1 MGAFY
6 SSIFQEQAHAFALTY
21 VTPYTL
27 SEIRERGAYK
37 FFNEDAEA
45 AGMKLIGTYRVFPPG
60 WGHFFLQLTEP
71 TETVDDLKGRVIAA
85 GSTMAPAIEALGMTP
100 AVMAMPER
108 YIAME
113 RGVADGAWNS
123 IEGGASG
130 SYPEVANYY
139 LDHPV
144 YAVNHWIMM
153 NLEKFNSLPADLQKL
168 LLDTALDL
176 EPDIEALVVKTRAE
190 AIEAVEYEGG
200 YERLTYS
207 EADAQKF
214 KDLSYE
220 AAWAFMED
228 KYPDTTAKLEQIL
241 LGD

>member
-6 SSIFQEQAHAFALTY
+6 SSILQEQAHSFGLTY
-21 VTPYTL
+21 VTPYTI
-27 SEIRERGAYK
+27 SELRERGLMEYLA
-37 FFNEDAEA
+37 EDAEA
-45 AGMKLIGTYRVFPPG
+45 AGMKFIGPFRVFPPN
-60 WGHFFLQLTEP
+60 WGHFFLQLTEK
-71 TETVDDLKGRVIAA
+71 TESVDDLKGRVIAA
-85 GSTMAPAIEALGMTP
+85 GSTMAPAITALGMTP

-123 IEGGASG
+123 IEGGDSG

-144 YAVNHWIMM
+144 YAANHWILM
-153 NLEKFNSLPADLQKL
+153 NLDKFNSLPVDLQKL
-168 LLDTALDL
+168 LLDTALEL
-176 EPDIEALVVKTRAE
+176 EADIEAEVVKTRAKS
-190 AIEAVEYEGG
+190 IESVEYPGG

-214 KDLSYE
+214 KDISYD
-220 AAWAFMED
+220 AAWAFMVD
-228 KYPDTTAKLEQIL
+228 KYPEATSNLEQIL

>member
-1 MGAFY
+1 
-6 SSIFQEQAHAFALTY
+6 
-21 VTPYTL
+21 
-27 SEIRERGAYK
+27 
-37 FFNEDAEA
+37 
-45 AGMKLIGTYRVFPPG
+45 
-60 WGHFFLQLTEP
+60 
-71 TETVDDLKGRVIAA
+71 
-85 GSTMAPAIEALGMTP
+85 MAPAIEALGMTP

-144 YAVNHWIMM
+144 YAVNHWIVM

-168 LLDTALDL
+168 MLDTALEL

-190 AIEAVEYEGG
+190 AIEAVEYPGG

-214 KDLSYE
+214 KDISYD

-228 KYPDTTAKLEQIL
+228 KYPDATAKLEQIL